1 MSGVTQEI
9 PSLDL
14 LKKLIYDDQ
23 YFFEFANSKEK
34 DVYGF
39 SHKILIKHLKDYIR
53 SVVNS
58 NDKIS
63 DLFIERAR
71 YYNDKYWMDIPY
83 FRNAQDGLDQDF
95 YRLIMDG
102 ISGDIE
108 QIAYKIYERLAKE
121 LNYDPRMIAYNQNI
135 NNEIIEQIHYAK
147 TSSITLDNRIVTCK
161 SWAEIYVAFLKKI
174 NIKARTVKE
183 GKHYYVLVDINDV
196 EYKADATNSFLDKD
210 NIYINDLT
218 RIKLNTPACGY
229 FAPIKGNDK
238 NKKSIYEQYLDYLQ
252 DWPISKFVTT
262 GNNFVDMILSKIDY
276 LNTII
281 YCLPQT
287 EAVVYLNQLCSR
299 VNKIFSK
306 EEVSL
311 MQAIVVNVVNNNQ
324 YQSTILIVVKNED
337 DFIYRLLNIPEGL
350 IEVKKEYLE
359 NIVAN
364 KNNLNIPGIS
374 RLKK

>member
-1 MSGVTQEI
+1 MAEVTQEI

-23 YFFEFANSKEK
+23 YFFKFANSKEK
-34 DVYGF
+34 NVYGF
-39 SHKILIKHLKDYIR
+39 SQKVIVKHLKDYIR

-58 NDKIS
+58 NDKIL
-63 DLFIERAR
+63 DIFIERAR

-102 ISGDIE
+102 LTGSLEEIS
-108 QIAYKIYERLAKE
+108 YRIYERLAQE
-121 LNYDPRMIAYNQNI
+121 LDYDPRMLAYNQNI
-135 NNEIIEQIHYAK
+135 NNDIIEQIHFAK
-147 TSSITLDNRIVTCK
+147 TSSITLDNRTVTCK
-161 SWAEIYVAFLKKI
+161 TWAEVYVAFLKTV
-174 NIKARTVKE
+174 NIKARTVRE
-183 GKHYYVLVDINDV
+183 GKHYYVLVNINDV

-229 FAPIKGNDK
+229 LAPIKANDK
-238 NKKSIYEQYLDYLQ
+238 KKKSIYEQYLDYLQ

-262 GNNFVDMILSKIDY
+262 GDNFVDLILSKIDY

-311 MQAIVVNVVNNNQ
+311 IQPIVVNVLNNNQ
-324 YQSTILIVVKNED
+324 YEPTILIAVKNGD
-337 DFIYRLLNIPEGL
+337 DFIYRLLNVPEGL

>member
-1 MSGVTQEI
+1 MSEVTQEI

-53 SVVNS
+53 RIVNS
-58 NDKIS
+58 NAKIS

-83 FRNAQDGLDQDF
+83 FRNAQDGLDQEF
-95 YRLIMDG
+95 YGLIMNG
-102 ISGDIE
+102 ISGDIDE
-108 QIAYKIYERLAKE
+108 IAYRIYERLAKE

-147 TSSITLDNRIVTCK
+147 TSSITIDNRTVTCK
-161 SWAEIYVAFLKKI
+161 SWAEVYVAFLKSV

-183 GKHYYVLVDINDV
+183 GKHYYVLVDINGV

-218 RIKLNTPACGY
+218 RIKLNTPTCGY
-229 FAPIKGNDK
+229 FAPIKTNDK
-238 NKKSIYEQYLDYLQ
+238 NKNSIYEQYLDYLQ
-252 DWPISKFVTT
+252 GWPISKFVTT
-262 GNNFVDMILSKIDY
+262 GDNFVDLILSKIDY
-276 LNTII
+276 LNTVI

-306 EEVSL
+306 EEIAL
-311 MQAIVVNVVNNNQ
+311 MRPIVLNVLKNNQ
-324 YQSTILIVVKNED
+324 YVSTILIVIKNRD
-337 DFIYRLLNIPEGL
+337 DFIYRLLNVPEGL
-350 IEVKKEYLE
+350 IEVKKGYLE
-359 NIVAN
+359 KILDDRQLYCISSLN
-364 KNNLNIPGIS
+364 K
-374 RLKK
+374 